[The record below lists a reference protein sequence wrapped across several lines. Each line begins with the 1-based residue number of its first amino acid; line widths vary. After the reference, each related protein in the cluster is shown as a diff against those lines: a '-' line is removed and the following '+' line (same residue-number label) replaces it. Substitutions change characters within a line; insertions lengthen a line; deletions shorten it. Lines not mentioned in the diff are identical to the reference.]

1 MTEVMNSLE
10 PGTEDFSGGGAEADQ
25 AAIFPD
31 THERY
36 PKLSK
41 RLPSIVVEPMDGA
54 EVESGELRW
63 PPDEPSSPDGQ
74 TERPSADEQTERPS
88 ADEQTERQ
96 SADEQTADEDQS
108 NVDADQEA
116 SGAEIQD
123 SN

>member
-10 PGTEDFSGGGAEADQ
+10 PATEDFSGGGASADQ
-25 AAIFPD
+25 DAIFPE

-41 RLPSIVVEPMDGA
+41 RLPSIVVEPTDAA

-63 PPDEPSSPDGQ
+63 PPDEPSSPDAKSGRKC
-74 TERPSADEQTERPS
+74 TE
-88 ADEQTERQ
+88 
-96 SADEQTADEDQS
+96 EQTADEQL
-108 NVDADQEA
+108 NVDVDTEA
-116 SGAEIQD
+116 SGAEMQD

>member
-10 PGTEDFSGGGAEADQ
+10 PGTEDFSGGGAGADQ
-25 AAIFPD
+25 GAIFPD

-41 RLPSIVVEPMDGA
+41 RLPSIVVEPLEQT

-63 PPDEPSSPDGQ
+63 PPDEPSSPD
-74 TERPSADEQTERPS
+74 AK
-88 ADEQTERQ
+88 AERQ
-96 SADEQTADEDQS
+96 RLEEQTAGEDQS
-108 NVDADQEA
+108 NVDEGA
-116 SGAEIQD
+116 SAAEMED

>member
-10 PGTEDFSGGGAEADQ
+10 PGAEDFSGGGAGGAEGP
-25 AAIFPD
+25 IFPD
-31 THERY
+31 AHERF

-63 PPDEPSSPDGQ
+63 PPDEPSSPD
-74 TERPSADEQTERPS
+74 AK
-88 ADEQTERQ
+88 TERQ
-96 SADEQTADEDQS
+96 SPEEQAGDEEES
-108 NVDADQEA
+108 SVDDEA
-116 SGAEIQD
+116 SAAEMQD